1 MARLGDMF
9 QWMEILAP
17 GLVAQAVLA
26 LSIVAAAG
34 LAVGSIGF
42 RGIRLGAAG
51 VLFVGIFFGQL
62 GMHLDQRIL
71 EFARDFGLILFV
83 YTIGLQVGPSFFP
96 SLRRQGLQLNV
107 LAAAIVLFG
116 GLIAVC
122 LRVVFRLSIPA
133 VAGIFS
139 GATTNTPSLAAAQ
152 AVLQGFKGQS
162 FDNTDFLGMAYAVAY
177 PFGIVGIILTM
188 LLIQNVFRI
197 NSPEEA
203 TTKNLEA
210 DLDDPTPDY
219 IDLEVTN
226 PNVNG
231 LLLRDIPFALE
242 SGIVFSRLYNNGSVN
257 VPGEDSMIHLGDIV
271 RVVGPKTKLL
281 EFEKIIG
288 LKSAIDL
295 KTVPSEL
302 TTERLYVTKRS
313 VLGRSLRELNFE
325 QLYGAVV
332 TRVTRAEVEFAAR
345 DDVRLQFG
353 DLLFVVGAKGGVTK
367 VADLIGNKPKALD
380 DPHVLPVFVGILLGV
395 VLGSVP
401 IALPGIPAPV
411 RLGLAGGP
419 LIVALAL
426 SQIGRAGPLI
436 WYLAPGANFV
446 LREIGIVLFLAC
458 VGLKSGSRFLE
469 VLISGSGVYWMLAGA
484 FLTLLP
490 LLLVGF
496 VARIAF
502 KLDFP
507 TICGVLAGSM
517 TDPPAL
523 AFAGTITKSDQP
535 LVAYAAVYPVAMILR
550 VFIVQ
555 ILILT
560 LP

>member
-1 MARLGDMF
+1 MF

-26 LSIVAAAG
+26 LSIVAAVG
-34 LAVGSIGF
+34 LALGSIGF

-62 GMHLDQRIL
+62 GMHLDERIL
-71 EFARDFGLILFV
+71 EFVRDFGLILFV
-83 YTIGLQVGPSFFP
+83 YTIGLQVGPSFVP

-107 LAAAIVLFG
+107 LAAAIVLLG
-116 GLIAVC
+116 GLIAAC
-122 LRVVFRLSIPA
+122 LRVVFRFSIPA

-162 FDNTDFLGMAYAVAY
+162 SSNTDLLGMAYAVAY
-177 PFGIVGIILTM
+177 PFGIFGIILTM
-188 LLIQNVFRI
+188 LLIRNVFRI
-197 NSPEEA
+197 NPEAEA
-203 TTKNLEA
+203 IAKNIEA
-210 DLDDPTPDY
+210 ESDDRTPEHIDLD
-219 IDLEVTN
+219 VTN

-231 LLLRDIPFALE
+231 MALRDVPFALE
-242 SGIVFSRLYNNGSVN
+242 SGIVFSRLYSNGSVQ
-257 VPGEDSMIHLGDIV
+257 VPGEDSVIHLGDVV

-295 KTVPSEL
+295 KAIPSEL

-325 QLYGAVV
+325 HLYGAVV

-395 VLGSVP
+395 VLGSIP

-419 LIVALAL
+419 LIVALVL
-426 SQIGRAGPLI
+426 SQIGGAGPLI

-484 FLTLLP
+484 ILTLLP

-496 VARIAF
+496 FARITF

-523 AFAGTITKSDQP
+523 AFAGTINKSDQP
-535 LVAYAAVYPVAMILR
+535 LVAYAAVYPLAMILR
-550 VFIVQ
+550 VFVVQ

-560 LP
+560 IA

>member
-1 MARLGDMF
+1 
-9 QWMEILAP
+9 MEILAP

-26 LSIVAAAG
+26 LSIVAAVG
-34 LAVGSIGF
+34 LALGSIGF

-62 GMHLDQRIL
+62 GMHLDERIL
-71 EFARDFGLILFV
+71 EFVRDFGLILFV

-96 SLRRQGLQLNV
+96 SLRRQGLQLNI
-107 LAAAIVLFG
+107 LAAAIVLLG
-116 GLIAVC
+116 GLIAAC
-122 LRVVFRLSIPA
+122 LRVVFRFSIPA

-152 AVLQGFKGQS
+152 AVLQGFKDQS
-162 FDNTDFLGMAYAVAY
+162 SSNTDLLGMAYAVAY
-177 PFGIVGIILTM
+177 PFGIFGIILTM
-188 LLIQNVFRI
+188 LLIRNVFHI
-197 NSPEEA
+197 NPEAEA
-203 TTKNLEA
+203 IAKNIEAEA
-210 DLDDPTPDY
+210 DDRTPDH
-219 IDLEVTN
+219 IDLDVTN

-231 LLLRDIPFALE
+231 LELRDVPFAME
-242 SGIVFSRLYNNGSVN
+242 SGIVFSRLYSNGSVQ
-257 VPGEDSMIHLGDIV
+257 VPGEDSVIHLGDVV
-271 RVVGPKTKLL
+271 RVVGPRTKLL

-325 QLYGAVV
+325 HLYGAVV

-353 DLLFVVGAKGGVTK
+353 DLLFVVGAKGGVRK

-395 VLGSVP
+395 VLGSIP

-419 LIVALAL
+419 LIVALVL
-426 SQIGRAGPLI
+426 SQIGGASPLI

-469 VLISGSGVYWMLAGA
+469 VLISGNGIYWMLAGA

-496 VARIAF
+496 AARITC

-523 AFAGTITKSDQP
+523 AFAGTVTKSDQP
-535 LVAYAAVYPVAMILR
+535 LVAYAAVYPLAMILR
-550 VFIVQ
+550 VFVVQ

>member
-1 MARLGDMF
+1 MF

-26 LSIVAAAG
+26 LSIVAAVG
-34 LAVGSIGF
+34 LALGSIGF

-62 GMHLDQRIL
+62 GMHFDERIL
-71 EFARDFGLILFV
+71 EFVRDFGLILFV

-107 LAAAIVLFG
+107 LAAAIVLSG
-116 GLIAVC
+116 GLIAAC
-122 LRVVFRLSIPA
+122 LRVVFRFSIPA

-152 AVLQGFKGQS
+152 AVLQGFKDQS
-162 FDNTDFLGMAYAVAY
+162 SSNTDLLGMAYAVAY

-188 LLIQNVFRI
+188 LLIRNVFHI
-197 NSPEEA
+197 NPEAEA
-203 TTKNLEA
+203 IAKNIEA
-210 DLDDPTPDY
+210 EANDRTPDHVDLD
-219 IDLEVTN
+219 VTN

-231 LLLRDIPFALE
+231 LVLRDVPFALE
-242 SGIVFSRLYNNGSVN
+242 SGIVFSRLYSNGSVH
-257 VPGEDSMIHLGDIV
+257 VPGEDSVIHLGDVV

-313 VLGRSLRELNFE
+313 VLGRTLRELNFE
-325 QLYGAVV
+325 HLYGAVV

-353 DLLFVVGAKGGVTK
+353 DLLFVVGAKGGVAK

-395 VLGSVP
+395 VLGSIP

-419 LIVALAL
+419 LIVALVL
-426 SQIGRAGPLI
+426 SQIGGAGPLI

-469 VLISGSGVYWMLAGA
+469 VLISGSGVYWMVAGA

-496 VARIAF
+496 VARITF

-523 AFAGTITKSDQP
+523 AFAGTINKSDQP
-535 LVAYAAVYPVAMILR
+535 LVAYAAVYPLAMILR
-550 VFIVQ
+550 VFVVQ

-560 LP
+560 LA

>member
-1 MARLGDMF
+1 MF

-26 LSIVAAAG
+26 LSIVAAVG
-34 LAVGSIGF
+34 LALGSIGF

-62 GMHLDQRIL
+62 GMHLDERIL
-71 EFARDFGLILFV
+71 EFVRDFGLILFV

-107 LAAAIVLFG
+107 LAAAIVLLG
-116 GLIAVC
+116 GLIAAC
-122 LRVVFRLSIPA
+122 LRVVFRFSIPA

-162 FDNTDFLGMAYAVAY
+162 SSNTDLLGMAYAVAY

-188 LLIQNVFRI
+188 LLIRNVFRI
-197 NSPEEA
+197 NPEAEA
-203 TTKNLEA
+203 IAKNIEA
-210 DLDDPTPDY
+210 ESDDRTPDHIDLD
-219 IDLEVTN
+219 VTN

-231 LLLRDIPFALE
+231 LVLRDVPFALE
-242 SGIVFSRLYNNGSVN
+242 SGIVFSRLYSNGSVH
-257 VPGEDSMIHLGDIV
+257 VPGEDSVIHLGDVV

-295 KTVPSEL
+295 KTIPSEL

-325 QLYGAVV
+325 HLYGAVV

-395 VLGSVP
+395 VLGSIP

-419 LIVALAL
+419 LIVALVL
-426 SQIGRAGPLI
+426 SQIGGAGPLI

-496 VARIAF
+496 VARITF

-523 AFAGTITKSDQP
+523 AFAGTINKSDQP
-535 LVAYAAVYPVAMILR
+535 LVAYAAVYPLAMILR
-550 VFIVQ
+550 VFVVQ

-560 LP
+560 LA